1 MFTHLHLHTEFSL
14 LDATTRVDNLIEKLQ
29 ETGMKSCAITDHGNL
44 YAAYKFK
51 SHMEDA
57 GLKPIIGCEI
67 YIAPRKMEDKEFGI
81 DNNYFHLVLLAK
93 NLEGYKNLIKIVS
106 RAHMEGFYYKPRI
119 DLETL
124 EKYTDG
130 IIALSACLAGPVSQP
145 LLKDQYDKA
154 KEEAKKYAELFKDN
168 FYIEIQRNGMEEQ
181 RVVNEGLLKIS
192 DELDLP
198 IVATCDS
205 HYLNK
210 EDAEIQE
217 ILWCIN
223 DGKTWDDPDRRTMP
237 TNEFYV
243 KTPEEMAELFKDIP
257 EAIENTQKIA
267 DRIEEYDITF
277 GRVEPPYLDLPEGE
291 TPKSYLR
298 KLTLEGMK
306 KKYPNGGQELLDRID
321 DELEIID
328 DKGYNDYF
336 LVVRDFV
343 IYCRENDIVV
353 GMRGS
358 GCGSVVAYCI
368 DITNIEPIEWE
379 LYFERFLNPERN
391 SPPDF
396 DIDIAD
402 KGRDEVI
409 QYAIDKYGEENVKQ
423 IITFGKLQTRQ
434 AIRDVARVIDVDLS
448 IADQLSK
455 MVEIVFGKS
464 KDIDYMIEHNP
475 EFAEIIHSS
484 SDTERLADIVRK
496 VQGLHRNVG
505 THACGV
511 IITPEPVIDYCPI
524 QRDAHGGGMGMTQY
538 EMKDIEPVGL
548 MKFDFLGLRNLNVI
562 GAAIKKVEVN
572 RGVKIDLRDI
582 DPKDE
587 KAFRLIRSGHTVGV
601 FQMESEGMKRTIR
614 MLKPETQE
622 DVCYILAAYR
632 PGPMQY
638 ISEYAAVKKGEQE
651 PDYIF
656 EDLEPVL
663 EVTNGVI
670 TYQEQVMKIA
680 QIIAGYSLGA
690 ADLLRRAMGKKV
702 MAIMEA
708 EKPKFMEGAEERGYE
723 KKDVERLWD
732 KLLQFANYG
741 FNKAHSASYATI
753 AYWTAFLKAHYPL
766 EFMAALLEGDLDN
779 FDRVI
784 IDLNECER
792 LGIDVLPPTINK
804 SGFYFSIENDKD
816 IRFGLAAIKNIGSD
830 IIRDIVQEREEK
842 GDYKSLDDFIYR
854 LIDSKLSKKAIE
866 YLIMAGTM
874 DEFGDRNALIKV
886 LESVYEK
893 AKKENQAFSAGQMD
907 IFAVANGNGKDHPKE
922 NLVQATP
929 LPETEKTPVNQILEW
944 EKELLGIYFSSH
956 PLDNLQEFFQ
966 SKGVISIKQA
976 LDKKNNKTVVL
987 GVLVSKIRRIT
998 TRKGDMM
1005 AFLTVEDKSAN
1016 TDVVVFPR
1024 TYKEM
1029 KEVLREG
1036 EPMLIAGK
1044 INVRNNEKSIIL
1056 EKAKYVD
1063 ESKHGSNFDGVV
1075 FRIRPSHTADEVKKL
1090 KEFISKSKGDTAVK
1104 IIINNGDDSN
1114 TKVLDKTIAMN
1125 SETKRWLRKF

>member
-14 LDATTRVDNLIEKLQ
+14 LDATTRIDDLIEKLK

-44 YAAYKFK
+44 YGAFKFK
-51 SHMEDA
+51 SHMEEA

-67 YIAPRKMEDKEFGI
+67 YVAPRKMEDKEFGI
-81 DNNYFHLVLLAK
+81 DNKYFHLVLLAK
-93 NLEGYKNLIKIVS
+93 NLQGYKNLIKIVS
-106 RAHMEGFYYKPRI
+106 IAHMEGFYYKPRI
-119 DLETL
+119 DIETL
-124 EKYTDG
+124 SKYTEG

-145 LLKDQYDKA
+145 LLNDQYDKA
-154 KEEAKKYAELFKDN
+154 KEEAEKYSELFKNN

-181 RVVNEGLLKIS
+181 EVVNKGLLKIAK
-192 DELDLP
+192 ELNLP

-223 DGKTWDDPDRRTMP
+223 DGKTWDDPERRTMP

-243 KTPEEMAELFKDIP
+243 KTSEEMEELFKDLP
-257 EAIENTQKIA
+257 EAVESTQKIA
-267 DRIEEYDITF
+267 ESIEEYDATF
-277 GRVEPPYLDLPEGE
+277 GRVEPHFLDLPNGE
-291 TPKSYLR
+291 TPKNYLR

-306 KKYPNGGQELLDRID
+306 EKYPDADKKLLERID
-321 DELEIID
+321 YELEIID

-343 IYCRENDIVV
+343 IFCRENDIVV

-368 DITNIEPIEWE
+368 DITNIEPIGWE

-409 QYAIDKYGEENVKQ
+409 DYTIKKYGEDNVKQ

-434 AIRDVARVIDVDLS
+434 AIRDVARVIDVDLAT
-448 IADQLSK
+448 ADKLSK

-484 SDTERLADIVRK
+484 SDTEKLAEIVRK

-505 THACGV
+505 THACGI
-511 IITPEPVIDYCPI
+511 IITPEPVVEYCPI
-524 QRDAHGGGMGMTQY
+524 QHDAHGGGIGMTQY

-562 GAAIKKVEVN
+562 GAAIKKIEVN
-572 RGVKIDLRDI
+572 RKRKIDLRDLN
-582 DPKDE
+582 PKDKE
-587 KAFRLIRSGHTVGV
+587 SFKVIRSGHTVGI

-614 MLKPETQE
+614 ALKPETQE
-622 DVCYILAAYR
+622 DICYILAAYR

-638 ISEYAAVKKGEQE
+638 ISEYVAVKNGQQD

-656 EDLEPVL
+656 DDLEPVL
-663 EVTNGVI
+663 RVTNGVI

-680 QIIAGYSLGA
+680 QIVGGYTLGA
-690 ADLLRRAMGKKV
+690 ADLLRRAMGKKI
-702 MAIMEA
+702 MEQMEA
-708 EKPKFMEGAEERGYE
+708 EKPKFVKGAKENGYDEE
-723 KKDVERLWD
+723 KVERLWD

-753 AYWTAFLKAHYPL
+753 SYWTAYLKTHYPL

-804 SGFYFSIENDKD
+804 SKFYFTIENDKD
-816 IRFGLAAIKNIGSD
+816 IRFGLGAIKNVGE
-830 IIRDIVQEREEK
+830 DIVKEIVKEREEN
-842 GDYKSLDDFIYR
+842 GEYQNLDDFIYR
-854 LIDSKLSKKAIE
+854 LIDTKIGKKAIE

-874 DEFGDRNALIKV
+874 DEFGDRNALIKAT
-886 LESVYEK
+886 ESIYDK
-893 AKKENQAFSAGQMD
+893 AKKEKASFSAGQMD
-907 IFAVANGNGKDHPKE
+907 IFSLGEDDNKKRTII
-922 NLVQATP
+922 ATP
-929 LPETEKTPVNQILEW
+929 LPDIEKTPVNQILEW

-956 PLDNLQEFFQ
+956 PLDNLQDFFE
-966 SKGVISIKQA
+966 SKGVINIKSA
-976 LDKKNNKTVVL
+976 LEKKNNELVVL
-987 GVLVSKIRRIT
+987 GVLVTKVRRIT
-998 TRKGDMM
+998 TKKGEMM
-1005 AFLTVEDKSAN
+1005 AFLTVEDKSGS
-1016 TDVVVFPR
+1016 TDVIVFPR
-1024 TYKEM
+1024 SYKEM
-1029 KEVLREG
+1029 KEVLEEG
-1036 EPMLIAGK
+1036 KPILIVGRV
-1044 INVRNNEKSIIL
+1044 NVRANDKSIIL

-1063 ESKHGSNFDGVV
+1063 ESKH
-1075 FRIRPSHTADEVKKL
+1075 
-1090 KEFISKSKGDTAVK
+1090 
-1104 IIINNGDDSN
+1104 DSN
-1114 TKVLDKTIAMN
+1114 LD
-1125 SETKRWLRKF
+1125 

>member
-1 MFTHLHLHTEFSL
+1 MFTHLHLHTEYSL
-14 LDATTRVDNLIEKLQ
+14 LDGTIRIDDLIKKLKK
-29 ETGMKSCAITDHGNL
+29 TGMKSCAVTDHGNL

-51 SHMEDA
+51 SHMEEA

-67 YIAPRKMEDKEFGI
+67 YIAPRRMNDKEYGI
-81 DNNYFHLVLLAK
+81 DNKYFHLTVLAK
-93 NLEGYKNLIKIVS
+93 NFKGYKNLIKIVS
-106 RAHMEGFYYKPRI
+106 LAHMEGFYYKPRI
-119 DLETL
+119 DIETL
-124 EKYTDG
+124 KKYTDG
-130 IIALSACLAGPVSQP
+130 LIALSGCLAGPISQP
-145 LLKDQYDKA
+145 LARGQYEKA
-154 KEEAKKYAELFKDN
+154 KKEAKKYAEIFKGN
-168 FYIEIQRNGMEEQ
+168 FYIEIQRNGIEEQ
-181 RVVNEGLLKIS
+181 EKVNEGLLKIA
-192 DELDLP
+192 DELELP

-223 DGKTWDDPDRRTMP
+223 DGRVWDDPERRTMP

-243 KTPEEMAELFKDIP
+243 KTPEEMEELFKDIP

-267 DRIEEYDITF
+267 NSIEEYDITF
-277 GRVEPPYLDLPEGE
+277 GRVEPHFLDLPKGE
-291 TPKSYLR
+291 TPKSYLQ
-298 KLTLEGMK
+298 KLVFDGMK
-306 KKYPNGGQELLDRID
+306 EKYPNANKDLEKRIKY
-321 DELEIID
+321 ELEIIN

-343 IYCRENDIVV
+343 RYCRNNNIVV

-368 DITNIEPIEWE
+368 DITDIEPMRWE
-379 LYFERFLNPERN
+379 LYFERFLNPERD

-402 KGRDEVI
+402 KERDKVI
-409 QYAIDKYGEENVKQ
+409 KYAAEKYGEENVKQ

-434 AIRDVARVIDVDLS
+434 AIRDVARVIDIDLS

-455 MVEIVFGKS
+455 MVEILFGKS
-464 KDIDYMIEHNP
+464 RDLDYMIEHNP

-484 SDTERLADIVRK
+484 PDTKRLADIVRK

-511 IITPEPVIDYCPI
+511 VITPKPVTEYCPI
-524 QRDAHGGGMGMTQY
+524 QKDAHGGGMGMTQY
-538 EMKDIEPVGL
+538 EMKDIEPIGL

-562 GAAIKKVEVN
+562 GSAIKKIEAN
-572 RGVKIDLRDI
+572 RGIKINLRKIDPED
-582 DPKDE
+582 KE
-587 KAFRLIRSGHTVGV
+587 TFKLIRSGHTVGV
-601 FQMESEGMKRTIR
+601 FQMESEGMKKTIKA
-614 MLKPETQE
+614 LEPETQE
-622 DVCYILAAYR
+622 DICYLLAAYR

-638 ISEYAAVKKGEQE
+638 ISEYVAVKRGEQE

-656 EDLEPVL
+656 DDLKPVL

-680 QIIAGYSLGA
+680 QIIGGYTLGA
-690 ADLLRRAMGKKV
+690 ADVLRRAMGKKV
-702 MAIMEA
+702 MSIMEE
-708 EKPKFMEGAEERGYE
+708 EKPKFMKGAEEKGYR

-732 KLLQFANYG
+732 RLIQFANYG

-753 AYWTAFLKAHYPL
+753 AYWTAYLKAHYPL

-779 FDRVI
+779 FDRVA

-804 SGFYFSIENDKD
+804 SDFYFTIENDKD
-816 IRFGLAAIKNIGSD
+816 IRFGLGAIKNVGED
-830 IIRDIVQEREEK
+830 VVKEIVKERK
-842 GDYKSLDDFIYR
+842 KNGIYRSLDDFIYR

-886 LESVYEK
+886 LESVYDK
-893 AKKENQAFSAGQMD
+893 AKKENRSFSAGQMD
-907 IFAVANGNGKDHPKE
+907 IFGVNGNGKDHSKA
-922 NLVQATP
+922 NLIQATP
-929 LPETEKTPVNQILEW
+929 LPDIEKTPLSQILEW

-956 PLDNLQEFFQ
+956 PLDNLQEYFQ
-966 SKGVISIKQA
+966 KNSVISIKQA
-976 LDKKNNKTVVL
+976 LEKKNNKEIVL
-987 GVLVSKIRRIT
+987 GVLVTKIRRVS

-1005 AFLTVEDKSAN
+1005 AFLTVEDKSGS
-1016 TDVVVFPR
+1016 TDVVIFPK

-1029 KEVLREG
+1029 RKVLEEG
-1036 EPMLIAGK
+1036 KPMLIVGR
-1044 INVRNNEKSIIL
+1044 INIRNNEKNIVL
-1056 EKAKYVD
+1056 QKAEYVD
-1063 ESKHGSNFDGVV
+1063 ESKHGSNFKGVV
-1075 FRIRPSHTADEVKKL
+1075 FRIKPSHTAEEIKEL
-1090 KEFISKSKGDTAVK
+1090 REFIEKSEGNTPVK
-1104 IIINNGDDSN
+1104 IIINNGKENS
-1114 TKVLDKTIAMN
+1114 TKILNKSIAMD

>member
-1 MFTHLHLHTEFSL
+1 L
-14 LDATTRVDNLIEKLQ
+14 L
-29 ETGMKSCAITDHGNL
+29 
-44 YAAYKFK
+44 
-51 SHMEDA
+51 
-57 GLKPIIGCEI
+57 
-67 YIAPRKMEDKEFGI
+67 
-81 DNNYFHLVLLAK
+81 NN
-93 NLEGYKNLIKIVS
+93 
-106 RAHMEGFYYKPRI
+106 
-119 DLETL
+119 
-124 EKYTDG
+124 
-130 IIALSACLAGPVSQP
+130 
-145 LLKDQYDKA
+145 QYDKA
-154 KEEAKKYAELFKDN
+154 KKEAQKYSELFKDN
-168 FYIEIQRNGMEEQ
+168 FYIELQRNGMEEQ
-181 RVVNEGLLKIS
+181 KVVNEGLLKIS
-192 DELDLP
+192 KELDLP

-217 ILWCIN
+217 ILWCIS

-243 KTPEEMAELFKDIP
+243 KTPEEMEELFSDLP
-257 EAIENTQKIA
+257 EAIENTQKIS
-267 DRIEEYDITF
+267 DMIEDYDITF
-277 GRVEPPYLDLPEGE
+277 GRVEPHFLDLPKDE

-306 KKYPNGGQELLDRID
+306 EKYPDAGEELLERID
-321 DELEIID
+321 YELDIID
-328 DKGYNDYF
+328 SKGYNDYF

-343 IYCRENDIVV
+343 MYCREHDIVV

-368 DITNIEPIEWE
+368 DITNIEPIGWE

-409 QYAIDKYGEENVKQ
+409 DYAVKKYGEENVKQ

-475 EFAEIIHSS
+475 EFAEIIHSTP
-484 SDTERLADIVRK
+484 DTERLANIVRK

-511 IITPEPVIDYCPI
+511 IITPEPVIEYCPI

-572 RGVKIDLRDI
+572 RGKKIDLRDL

-587 KAFRLIRSGHTVGV
+587 KAFKVIRSGHTVGI

-614 MLKPETQE
+614 TLKPETQE
-622 DVCYILAAYR
+622 DICYILAAYR

-638 ISEYAAVKKGEQE
+638 ISEYAAVKKGAQE

-656 EDLEPVL
+656 DDLKPVL

-670 TYQEQVMKIA
+670 TYQEQVMRIA
-680 QIIAGYSLGA
+680 QVIGGYTLGA

-708 EKPKFMEGAEERGYE
+708 EKPKFMKGAEENGYE

-732 KLLQFANYG
+732 KLIQFANYG

-753 AYWTAFLKAHYPL
+753 AYWTAYLKAHYPL

-804 SGFYFSIENDKD
+804 SKFYFTIENNKD
-816 IRFGLAAIKNIGSD
+816 IRFGLGAIKNVGED
-830 IIRDIVQEREEK
+830 VVKDIVKERVENGE
-842 GDYKSLDDFIYR
+842 YKSLDDFIYR
-854 LIDSKLSKKAIE
+854 LIDGKLSKKAVE

-874 DEFGDRNALIKV
+874 DEFGDRNALIKI
-886 LESVYEK
+886 LEPVYEK
-893 AKKENQAFSAGQMD
+893 AKKENDAFSAGQMD
-907 IFAVANGNGKDHPKE
+907 IFAVSNGSDGSKK

-929 LPETEKTPVNQILEW
+929 LADVEKTPVNQILEW
-944 EKELLGIYFSSH
+944 EKDLLGIYFSSH
-956 PLDNLQEFFQ
+956 PLDNLQEFFE
-966 SKGVISIKQA
+966 SKNVINIRQA
-976 LDKKNNKTVVL
+976 LEKKNNELVIL

-1005 AFLTVEDKSAN
+1005 AFLSVEDKSGN

-1029 KEVLREG
+1029 KDVLEEG
-1036 EPMLIAGK
+1036 KPILIAGK
-1044 INVRNNEKSIIL
+1044 INVRNDEKSIIL

-1063 ESKHGSNFDGVV
+1063 ESKHGSNFDGVI
-1075 FRIRPSHTADEVKKL
+1075 FRIRASHSADEVKKL
-1090 KEFISKSKGDTAVK
+1090 KEFIAKSEGDVPVK
-1104 IIINNGDDSN
+1104 IIINNGEGNSI
-1114 TKVLDKTIAMN
+1114 KVLDKTIAMN

>member
-1 MFTHLHLHTEFSL
+1 L
-14 LDATTRVDNLIEKLQ
+14 LDATTRIDDLIEKLK

-44 YAAYKFK
+44 YGAFKFK

-67 YIAPRKMEDKEFGI
+67 YVAPRTMSDKEFGI
-81 DNNYFHLVLLAK
+81 DNKYFHLVLLAK
-93 NLEGYKNLIKIVS
+93 NLQGYKNLIKIVS
-106 RAHMEGFYYKPRI
+106 VAHMEGFYYKPRI
-119 DLETL
+119 DIEALS
-124 EKYTDG
+124 KYTEG
-130 IIALSACLAGPVSQP
+130 VIALSACLAGPISQP

-154 KEEAKKYAELFKDN
+154 KEAAEEYSKLFKDN

-181 RVVNEGLLKIS
+181 KVVNDGLLKIAE
-192 DELDLP
+192 ELKLP

-223 DGKTWDDPDRRTMP
+223 DGKTWDDPERRTMP

-243 KTPEEMAELFKDIP
+243 KTPEEMEELFKDLP
-257 EAIENTQKIA
+257 EAIENTQKIS
-267 DRIEEYDITF
+267 DSIEEYDVTF
-277 GRVEPPYLDLPEGE
+277 GRVEPHFLDLPKGE

-306 KKYPNGGQELLDRID
+306 DKYPKSGKELLERID
-321 DELEIID
+321 YELEIID

-343 IYCRENDIVV
+343 MFCRDNDIVV

-368 DITNIEPIEWE
+368 DITNIEPIGWE

-409 QYAIDKYGEENVKQ
+409 DYTIKKYGEENVKQ

-434 AIRDVARVIDVDLS
+434 AIRDVARVIDVDLAT
-448 IADQLSK
+448 ADKLSK

-484 SDTERLADIVRK
+484 PDTEKLADIVRK

-505 THACGV
+505 THACGI
-511 IITPEPVIDYCPI
+511 IITPEPVVEYCPI
-524 QRDAHGGGMGMTQY
+524 QHDAHGGGIGMTQY

-562 GAAIKKVEVN
+562 GAAIKKIEVDKN
-572 RGVKIDLRDI
+572 KKIDLRDL
-582 DPKDE
+582 DPHD
-587 KAFRLIRSGHTVGV
+587 KASFKLIRSGHTVGI

-614 MLKPETQE
+614 ALKPETQE
-622 DVCYILAAYR
+622 DICYILAAYR

-638 ISEYAAVKKGEQE
+638 ISEYVAVKKGQQE

-656 EDLEPVL
+656 DDLEPVL
-663 EVTNGVI
+663 KVTNGVI
-670 TYQEQVMKIA
+670 TYQEQVMRIA
-680 QIIAGYSLGA
+680 QVIGGYTLGA
-690 ADLLRRAMGKKV
+690 ADKLRRAMGKKV
-702 MAIMEA
+702 MEIMEA
-708 EKPKFMEGAEERGYE
+708 EKPKFVDGAKKNGYDKE
-723 KKDVERLWD
+723 KVERLWD

-753 AYWTAFLKAHYPL
+753 SYWTAYLKTHYPL

-784 IDLNECER
+784 IDMNECER

-804 SGFYFSIENDKD
+804 SKFYFTIENDKD
-816 IRFGLAAIKNIGSD
+816 IRFGLGAIKNVGED
-830 IIRDIVQEREEK
+830 VVKEIVKEREEN
-842 GDYKSLDDFIYR
+842 GEYQSLDDFIYR
-854 LIDSKLSKKAIE
+854 LIDTKIGKKAIE

-874 DEFGDRNALIKV
+874 DEFGDRNALISAT
-886 LESVYEK
+886 ESIYDK
-893 AKKENQAFSAGQMD
+893 AKKEKASFSAGQMD
-907 IFAVANGNGKDHPKE
+907 IFSIGGGDDKKRTIM
-922 NLVQATP
+922 ATP
-929 LPETEKTPVNQILEW
+929 LPDVEKTPVNQILDW

-956 PLDNLQEFFQ
+956 PLDNLQDFFE
-966 SKGVISIKQA
+966 SKHVINIKSA
-976 LDKKNNKTVVL
+976 LEKKNNELVVL
-987 GVLVSKIRRIT
+987 GVLVSKVRRIT
-998 TRKGDMM
+998 TKKGEMM
-1005 AFLTVEDKSAN
+1005 AFLTVEDKSGS

-1024 TYKEM
+1024 SYKEM
-1029 KEVLREG
+1029 KEVLEEG
-1036 EPMLIAGK
+1036 KPILIVGR
-1044 INVRNNEKSIIL
+1044 INVRDNDKSIIL

-1075 FRIRPSHTADEVKKL
+1075 FRIRPSHTAEEVKKL
-1090 KEFISKSKGDTAVK
+1090 KEFINSSEGDVPVK
-1104 IIINNGDDSN
+1104 IIISNGDGNS
-1114 TKVLDKTIAMN
+1114 TKTLDKTIAMN

>member
-14 LDATTRVDNLIEKLQ
+14 LDGTIRIDDLIEKLQ
-29 ETGMKSCAITDHGNL
+29 KTGMNSCAVTEHGNL
-44 YAAYKFK
+44 YSAYKFK
-51 SHMEDA
+51 SHMQEA
-57 GLKPIIGCEI
+57 GLKPILGCEL
-67 YIAPRKMEDKEFGI
+67 YIAPRNMSDKEYGI
-81 DNNYFHLVLLAK
+81 DNKYFHITVLAK
-93 NLEGYKNLIKIVS
+93 NLKGYKNLIKIVS
-106 RAHMEGFYYKPRI
+106 KAHMEGFYYKPRI
-119 DLETL
+119 DIKTL
-124 EKYTDG
+124 KKYTEG
-130 IIALSACLAGPVSQP
+130 LIVLSGCLAGPLSQP
-145 LLKDQYDKA
+145 LLSDRYEKA
-154 KEEAKKYAELFKDN
+154 KKEAKKYAKIFKDN

-181 RVVNEGLLKIS
+181 RKVNQGLLQIS
-192 DELDLP
+192 DELGLP

-243 KTPEEMAELFKDIP
+243 KTPEEMEELFKDLP
-257 EAIENTQKIA
+257 EAVENTQKIVES
-267 DRIEEYDITF
+267 IEEYDITF
-277 GRVEPPYLDLPEGE
+277 DRVEPHFLDLPKGE

-298 KLTLEGMK
+298 KLTLKGMK
-306 KKYPNGGQELLDRID
+306 KKYPDNGQELMERID
-321 DELEIID
+321 YELGIID

-343 IYCRENDIVV
+343 KYCRDNDIVV

-358 GCGSVVAYCI
+358 GCGSVVAYCV
-368 DITNIEPIEWE
+368 DITNIEPIGWE

-402 KGRDEVI
+402 KQRDKVI
-409 QYAIDKYGEENVKQ
+409 EYAINKYGEDNVKQ

-434 AIRDVARVIDVDLS
+434 AIRDVARVIDIDLS

-475 EFAEIIHSS
+475 EFEEIIHTS
-484 SDTERLADIVRK
+484 SDTERLVEIVRK

-511 IITPEPVIDYCPI
+511 IITPEPVIEYCPI

-538 EMKDIEPVGL
+538 EMKDIEPIGL
-548 MKFDFLGLRNLNVI
+548 MKFDFLGLRNLNVV
-562 GAAIKKVEVN
+562 GSAIKKIEAN
-572 RGVKIDLRDI
+572 RGEKIDLREL

-587 KAFRLIRSGHTVGV
+587 KTFKLIRSGHTVGI
-601 FQMESEGMKRTIR
+601 FQIESEGMRRTIKT
-614 MLKPETQE
+614 LKPETQE
-622 DVCYILAAYR
+622 DICYLLAAYR

-638 ISEYAAVKKGEQE
+638 ISEYVAVKKGQQE

-656 EDLEPVL
+656 DDLEPVL
-663 EVTNGVI
+663 EITNGVI

-680 QIIAGYSLGA
+680 QVVGGYTLGA
-690 ADLLRRAMGKKV
+690 ADNLRRAMGKKIMSV
-702 MAIMEA
+702 MEA
-708 EKPKFMEGAEERGYE
+708 EKPKFMKGAEENGYP
-723 KKDVERLWD
+723 KKDVERLWN

-753 AYWTAFLKAHYPL
+753 AYWTAYLKAHYPL

-804 SGFYFSIENDKD
+804 SGFYFTIENDKD
-816 IRFGLAAIKNIGSD
+816 IRFGLGAIKNVGSD
-830 IIRDIVQEREEK
+830 IVKDVVKEREEN
-842 GDYKSLDDFIYR
+842 GDYVSLDDFVYR
-854 LIDSKLSKKAIE
+854 LIDGKLSKKSVE
-866 YLIMAGTM
+866 YLIKAGTM
-874 DEFGDRNALIKV
+874 DKFGDRNALLKV
-886 LESVYEK
+886 LESIYEK
-893 AKKENQAFSAGQMD
+893 AKKKNEATSAGQMD
-907 IFAVANGNGKDHPKE
+907 IFSTDKGKGASGS
-922 NLVQATP
+922 NLVPITP
-929 LPETEKTPVNQILEW
+929 LPDIEKTPISQILEW

-966 SKGVISIKQA
+966 SKGAINIKNA
-976 LDKKNNKTVVL
+976 LEKKNNELVVL
-987 GVLVSKIRRIT
+987 GVLVSKVRRIT
-998 TRKGDMM
+998 TKKGQMM
-1005 AFLTVEDKSAN
+1005 AFLTVEDKSGS

-1024 TYKEM
+1024 VYKDM
-1029 KEVLREG
+1029 KEILEEG
-1036 EPMLIAGK
+1036 KPMLLAGR
-1044 INVRNNEKSIIL
+1044 INVRNGEKGIIL
-1056 EKAKYVD
+1056 EKAKYID

-1075 FRIRPSHTADEVKKL
+1075 FRIRSSHSAEEVKKL
-1090 KEFISKSKGDTAVK
+1090 KEFINNSKGDTSVK
-1104 IIINNGDDSN
+1104 IIINNGDENS

>member
-1 MFTHLHLHTEFSL
+1 
-14 LDATTRVDNLIEKLQ
+14 
-29 ETGMKSCAITDHGNL
+29 
-44 YAAYKFK
+44 
-51 SHMEDA
+51 
-57 GLKPIIGCEI
+57 
-67 YIAPRKMEDKEFGI
+67 
-81 DNNYFHLVLLAK
+81 
-93 NLEGYKNLIKIVS
+93 
-106 RAHMEGFYYKPRI
+106 
-119 DLETL
+119 
-124 EKYTDG
+124 
-130 IIALSACLAGPVSQP
+130 
-145 LLKDQYDKA
+145 
-154 KEEAKKYAELFKDN
+154 
-168 FYIEIQRNGMEEQ
+168 MEEQ
-181 RVVNEGLLKIS
+181 KKANEGLLKIS
-192 DELDLP
+192 KELDLP

-223 DGKTWDDPDRRTMP
+223 DGKIWDDPERRTMP

-243 KTPEEMAELFKDIP
+243 KTPEEMQELFKDLP
-257 EAIENTQKIA
+257 EAVENTQKIA
-267 DRIEEYDITF
+267 DSIEEYDITF
-277 GRVEPPYLDLPEGE
+277 GRVEPHFLDLPDGE
-291 TPKSYLR
+291 TPKSYLK
-298 KLTLEGMK
+298 KLTLEGMD
-306 KKYPNGGQELLDRID
+306 KKYADFEDKEMLLERID
-321 DELEIID
+321 QELEIID

-343 IYCRENDIVV
+343 IFCRENDIVV

-368 DITNIEPIEWE
+368 DITNIEPIDWE

-409 QYAIDKYGEENVKQ
+409 DYTIEKYGEKNVKQ

-484 SDTERLADIVRK
+484 SDTERLANIVRK

-505 THACGV
+505 THACGI
-511 IITPEPVIDYCPI
+511 IITPKPVVEYCPI

-538 EMKDIEPVGL
+538 EMKDIEPIGL

-562 GAAIKKVEVN
+562 GAAIKKIE
-572 RGVKIDLRDI
+572 RDTGEKIDLRYI
-582 DPKDE
+582 DQQDK
-587 KAFRLIRSGHTVGV
+587 KAFELIRSGHTVGI
-601 FQMESEGMKRTIR
+601 FQMESEGMRRTIKA
-614 MLKPETQE
+614 LKPETQE
-622 DVCYILAAYR
+622 DICYILAAYR

-638 ISEYAAVKKGEQE
+638 ISEYVAVKKGQQE

-656 EDLEPVL
+656 DELEPVL
-663 EVTNGVI
+663 KVTNGVI

-680 QIIAGYSLGA
+680 QIVGGYTLGA
-690 ADLLRRAMGKKV
+690 ADLLRRAMGKKD
-702 MAIMEA
+702 MKIMEA
-708 EKPKFMEGAEERGYE
+708 EKPVFFEGAKKKGYK
-723 KKDVERLWD
+723 KKDIERLWD
-732 KLLQFANYG
+732 KLIQFANYG

-753 AYWTAFLKAHYPL
+753 AYWTAYLKSHYPL

-804 SGFYFSIENDKD
+804 SAFYFTIENGKD
-816 IRFGLAAIKNIGSD
+816 IRFGLGAIKNVGED
-830 IIRDIVQEREEK
+830 VVKQIVEEREED
-842 GDYKSLDDFIYR
+842 GPYRSLDDFVYR
-854 LIDSKLSKKAIE
+854 LIDSKLSKKAVE
-866 YLIMAGTM
+866 YMIMAGTM
-874 DEFGDRNALIKV
+874 DEFGDRNALIRV
-886 LESVYEK
+886 LETIYEK
-893 AKKENQAFSAGQMD
+893 AKKESKAFSAGQMD
-907 IFAVANGNGKDHPKE
+907 IFAVGNGSDGTKK

-929 LPETEKTPVNQILEW
+929 LPEAEKTDVSQILEW

-956 PLDNLQEFFQ
+956 PLDNLQEFFH
-966 SKGVISIKQA
+966 SKGVVSIKQA
-976 LDKKNNKTVVL
+976 LEKKNNQMVVL

-998 TRKGDMM
+998 TKKGDMM
-1005 AFLTVEDKSAN
+1005 AFLTVEDKSGN
-1016 TDVVVFPR
+1016 SDVVVFPR
-1024 TYKEM
+1024 TYKKM
-1029 KEVLREG
+1029 REILEEG
-1036 EPMLIAGK
+1036 KPMLIAGK
-1044 INVRNNEKSIIL
+1044 INVRGNDKSIVL
-1056 EKAKYVD
+1056 EKAKYID
-1063 ESKHGSNFDGVV
+1063 ESKHGSNFDGVI
-1075 FRIRPSHTADEVKKL
+1075 FRIRSSHSKEEVKKL
-1090 KEFISKSKGDTAVK
+1090 KQFISQSDGDTPVK
-1104 IIINNGDDSN
+1104 IIINNGSKTS
-1114 TKVLDKTIAMN
+1114 TKVLEKTIEMN

>member
-14 LDATTRVDNLIEKLQ
+14 LDATTRIEELVEKIKSS
-29 ETGMKSCAITDHGNL
+29 GMHSCAITDHGNL
-44 YAAYKFK
+44 YAAYKF
-51 SHMEDA
+51 SSSMRDA

-67 YIAPRKMEDKEFGI
+67 YIAPRTMEDKEFGI
-81 DNNYFHLVLLAK
+81 DNKYFHLVLLAK
-93 NLEGYKNLIKIVS
+93 NKEGYRNLIKIVS
-106 RAHMEGFYYKPRI
+106 KAHMDGFYYKPRI

-124 EKYTDG
+124 GKHTEG
-130 IIALSACLAGPVSQP
+130 LIALSACLAGPISRPILNGQNEKA
-145 LLKDQYDKA
+145 LKIAQEYSK
-154 KEEAKKYAELFKDN
+154 LFKDN

-181 RVVNEGLLKIS
+181 KIVNEGLLKIAK
-192 DELDLP
+192 ELKLP

-223 DGKTWDDPDRRTMP
+223 DGKTWDDPGRRTMP

-243 KTPEEMAELFKDIP
+243 KTAEEMEELFSDLP

-277 GRVEPPYLDLPEGE
+277 GRVEPHYLDLPEDQ
-291 TPKSYLR
+291 TSKSYLR
-298 KLTLEGMK
+298 QLTLEGLER
-306 KKYPNGGQELLDRID
+306 KYPKYGKEILDRVES
-321 DELEIID
+321 ELEIID
-328 DKGYNDYF
+328 DKGYDDYF

-343 IYCRENDIVV
+343 IFCRDNDIVV

-368 DITNIEPIEWE
+368 DITDIEPIEWE

-409 QYAIDKYGEENVKQ
+409 EYAIERYGEENVKQ

-434 AIRDVARVIDVDLS
+434 AIRDVARVIDIDLG

-464 KDIDYMIEHNP
+464 RDIDYMIEHNS
-475 EFAEIIHSS
+475 EFAEMIRSS
-484 SDTERLADIVRK
+484 SDNERLAEIVRK

-505 THACGV
+505 THACGI
-511 IITPEPVIDYCPI
+511 IITPKPVIEYCPI

-538 EMKDIEPVGL
+538 EMKDIEPIGL

-562 GAAIKKVEVN
+562 GAAIKKIEVST
-572 RGVKIDLRDI
+572 GKKLDLREI

-587 KAFRLIRSGHTVGV
+587 KSFDLIRSGHTVGV
-601 FQMESEGMKRTIR
+601 FQLESEGMKRTIKT
-614 MLKPETQE
+614 LKPETKE
-622 DVCYILAAYR
+622 DICYILAAYR

-638 ISEYAAVKKGEQE
+638 ISEYAAVKKGQQE
-651 PDYIF
+651 PDYVF
-656 EDLEPVL
+656 DELKPVL

-680 QIIAGYSLGA
+680 QIIGGYTLGA
-690 ADLLRRAMGKKV
+690 ADILRRAMGKKI
-702 MAIMEA
+702 MAIMDS
-708 EKPKFMEGAEERGYE
+708 EKPKFIEGAKEKGYK
-723 KKDVERLWD
+723 KKDVERLWN
-732 KLLQFANYG
+732 KLIQFANYG

-753 AYWTAFLKAHYPL
+753 AYWTAYLKANYPL

-792 LGIDVLPPTINK
+792 LGIDLLPPTINN
-804 SGFYFSIENDKD
+804 SGFYFSIENGKD
-816 IRFGLAAIKNIGSD
+816 IRFGLGAIKNVGE
-830 IIRDIVQEREEK
+830 DIVKRIVKERESN
-842 GDYKSLDDFIYR
+842 GLYRSLDDFIYR
-854 LIDSKLSKKAIE
+854 LVDTKLGKKAIE

-874 DEFGDRNALIKV
+874 DEFGDRNALILV
-886 LESVYEK
+886 LESVFEN
-893 AKKENQAFSAGQMD
+893 AKKENKAFSAGQMD
-907 IFAVANGNGKDHPKE
+907 IFAIGDGNDKSSLD
-922 NLVQATP
+922 LVQSTP
-929 LPETEKTPVNQILEW
+929 LPDTQKAPVNQILEW
-944 EKELLGIYFSSH
+944 EKELLGVYFSSH
-956 PLDNLQEFFQ
+956 PLDNLQEFFER
-966 SKGVISIKQA
+966 KGVINIKSA
-976 LDKKNNKTVVL
+976 LEKKNNELVVL

-998 TRKGDMM
+998 TKKGDMM
-1005 AFLTVEDKSAN
+1005 AFLTVEDKSGN

-1024 TYKEM
+1024 SYKEM
-1029 KEVLREG
+1029 KNSLEIG
-1036 EPMLIAGK
+1036 KSILIVGR
-1044 INVRNNEKSIIL
+1044 INVRDNDKSIIL
-1056 EKAKYVD
+1056 EKAKYID
-1063 ESKHGSNFDGVV
+1063 ESKHSSNFEGVV
-1075 FRIRPSHTADEVKKL
+1075 FRIKPSHTADEVKEL
-1090 KEFISKSKGDTAVK
+1090 KEYIANSNGEMPVK
-1104 IIINNGDDSN
+1104 IIINNGEDNS
-1114 TKVLDKTIAMN
+1114 TKVLDKTISMD
-1125 SETKRWLRKF
+1125 SETKKWLRKF

>member
-14 LDATTRVDNLIEKLQ
+14 LDATTRIDDLIEKLK

-44 YAAYKFK
+44 YGAYKFK

-67 YIAPRKMEDKEFGI
+67 YIAPRRMEDKEFGI
-81 DNNYFHLVLLAK
+81 DNKYFHLVLLAK
-93 NLEGYKNLIKIVS
+93 NLQGYKNLIKIVS
-106 RAHMEGFYYKPRI
+106 IAHMEGFYYKPRVDI
-119 DLETL
+119 ETL
-124 EKYTDG
+124 SKYTEG
-130 IIALSACLAGPVSQP
+130 IIALSACLAGPISQP
-145 LLKDQYDKA
+145 LLNDQYDKA
-154 KEEAKKYAELFKDN
+154 KQEAERYSKLFKDN
-168 FYIEIQRNGMEEQ
+168 FYIEIQRNGMDEQ
-181 RVVNEGLLKIS
+181 ETVNKGLLKIAE
-192 DELDLP
+192 ELKLP

-243 KTPEEMAELFKDIP
+243 KTSEEMEELFRDIP
-257 EAIENTQKIA
+257 EAVENTQKIT
-267 DRIEEYDITF
+267 DSIEEYNVTF
-277 GRVEPPYLDLPEGE
+277 GRVEPHFLDLPNGE

-298 KLTLEGMK
+298 RLTMEGMK
-306 KKYPNGGQELLDRID
+306 EKYPKSGKELLERID
-321 DELEIID
+321 YELEIID
-328 DKGYNDYF
+328 SKRYNDYF

-343 IYCRENDIVV
+343 MFCRDHDIVV

-368 DITNIEPIEWE
+368 DITNIEPISWE

-409 QYAIDKYGEENVKQ
+409 DYTIKKYGEENVKQ

-434 AIRDVARVIDVDLS
+434 AIRDVARVIDVDLAT
-448 IADQLSK
+448 ADKLSK

-464 KDIDYMIEHNP
+464 RDIDYMIEHNP

-484 SDTERLADIVRK
+484 ADTEKLADIVRK

-505 THACGV
+505 THACGI
-511 IITPEPVIDYCPI
+511 IITPEPVVEYCPI
-524 QRDAHGGGMGMTQY
+524 QRDAHGGGIGMTQY

-562 GAAIKKVEVN
+562 GAAIKKIEVN
-572 RGVKIDLRDI
+572 RDEKIDLRYL
-582 DPKDE
+582 DPHDE
-587 KAFRLIRSGHTVGV
+587 ESFKLIRSGHTVGI

-614 MLKPETQE
+614 ALKPETQE
-622 DVCYILAAYR
+622 DICYILAAYR

-638 ISEYAAVKKGEQE
+638 ISEYVAVKNGQQE

-656 EDLEPVL
+656 DELEPVL
-663 EVTNGVI
+663 KVTNGVI

-680 QIIAGYSLGA
+680 QIVGGYTLGA
-690 ADLLRRAMGKKV
+690 ADLLRRAMGKKI
-702 MAIMEA
+702 MEQMEA
-708 EKPKFMEGAEERGYE
+708 EKPKFVNGAKKNGYDEG
-723 KKDVERLWD
+723 KVERLWD

-753 AYWTAFLKAHYPL
+753 SYWTAYLKTHYPL

-784 IDLNECER
+784 IDMNECER

-804 SGFYFSIENDKD
+804 SGFYFTIEDDKD
-816 IRFGLAAIKNIGSD
+816 IRFGLGAIKNVGEDVVKEIVKE
-830 IIRDIVQEREEK
+830 RDKNGV
-842 GDYKSLDDFIYR
+842 YKNLDDFIYR
-854 LIDSKLSKKAIE
+854 LIDTKIGKKSIE

-874 DEFGDRNALIKV
+874 DEFGDRNALISAT
-886 LESVYEK
+886 ESIYEK
-893 AKKENQAFSAGQMD
+893 AKKENASFSAGQMD
-907 IFAVANGNGKDHPKE
+907 IFSIGGDSDKK
-922 NLVQATP
+922 QTFMATP
-929 LPETEKTPVNQILEW
+929 LLNVEKTPVNQILDW

-956 PLDNLQEFFQ
+956 PLDNLQEFFE
-966 SKGVISIKQA
+966 SKNVVNIKSA
-976 LDKKNNKTVVL
+976 LEKKNNELVVL
-987 GVLVSKIRRIT
+987 GVLVSKVRRIT
-998 TRKGDMM
+998 TKKGEMM
-1005 AFLTVEDKSAN
+1005 AFLTVEDKSGS
-1016 TDVVVFPR
+1016 TDVIVFPR
-1024 TYKEM
+1024 SYKEM
-1029 KEVLREG
+1029 KEVLEEG
-1036 EPMLIAGK
+1036 KPILIVGR
-1044 INVRNNEKSIIL
+1044 INVRENDKSIIL

-1063 ESKHGSNFDGVV
+1063 ESKYGSNFDGIV

-1090 KEFISKSKGDTAVK
+1090 REFINTSEGDVPVK
-1104 IIINNGDDSN
+1104 IIISNGDGNS
-1114 TKVLDKTIAMN
+1114 TKTLDKTIAMN